1 MLYHCLKRRPNIKTT
16 LGRRFLFDRIT
27 TVILIVKSSTEK
39 VITVHSKHSRLVQCW
54 AFVFKTGHD
63 LGKCNLN
70 IKSSIYREIER
81 PSQDNLPAFQAYSI
95 HAMNGYQLTCN
106 ALTRHSNDMTIKPP
120 PPRNVISAESITN
133 KHIIQ
138 TCDYVTKKKTD
149 LKKCKLE
156 E

>member
-1 MLYHCLKRRPNIKTT
+1 METHSEGPVNTLIWLSVGLMLYHCLKRRPNIKTT

-120 PPRNVISAESITN
+120 PLAFECNQCRIYN
-133 KHIIQ
+133 K
-138 TCDYVTKKKTD
+138 
-149 LKKCKLE
+149 
-156 E
+156 